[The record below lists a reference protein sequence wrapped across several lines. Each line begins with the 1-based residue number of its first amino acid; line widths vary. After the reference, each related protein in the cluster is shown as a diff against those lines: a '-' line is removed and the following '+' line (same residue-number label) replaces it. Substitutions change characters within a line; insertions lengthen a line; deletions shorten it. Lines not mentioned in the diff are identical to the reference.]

1 MDPQLEVEVLVAQL
15 YLKVLISVKE
25 IRRRR
30 LWATLA
36 LARNGIQATSNH
48 IIIVFTFSYKIVKV
62 SSIKVS

>member
-25 IRRRR
+25 IRRR
-30 LWATLA
+30 WATLA